1 MTAMTAT
8 SVCTEFLSGL
18 DSDVL
23 EYIVGILEDAD
34 SNLDREDGIEMIAG
48 LLVSAEFC
56 DSEDLAAMKAAAIF
70 EKLKP
75 LALGVI
81 GGGTGTSTSI
91 DTSTD
96 KVSKI
101 GPTSSGTRSHRKKN
115 AGKSKKKGKNKPI
128 NINTCSA
135 VDDNDNDNDND
146 NDTAENNGTANG
158 TSKLT
163 KPMTGLSLDP
173 PIDIDIDAPTPT
185 PTIVPVEVTQETE
198 PEHEHEPEPE
208 PETETP
214 EAKTKA
220 EKQASKAAAKAAR
233 LAKKA
238 SRTGQKGNPK
248 MTLAQKALAQA
259 MEIDQELT
267 DARIAAVKAR
277 RKMGS
282 FRGALDAKEFTL
294 PNPGGGQPLLE
305 DAACTLTWG
314 RRYGLIGRNGIGKST
329 MLRAFAARRVGDVP
343 ANVTVHY
350 VSQEVNLTPSQA
362 LKTPV
367 ECVVDADVERTLL
380 LAELKELEAK
390 IETESLDAKGLKQHE
405 QVLQI
410 LDEIDADTA
419 SRRAV
424 TLLENLG
431 FSRELQARPLS
442 QLSGGWRVRTM
453 LAAAIFSKPDLLLL
467 DEPTNHLSIL
477 AVMWLA
483 RELATSETWKERM
496 VVVVSHDRSFMDE
509 VCTDCLHISGAAK
522 RLTQCRGNVSDI
534 SSDGVKRVSD

>member
-1 MTAMTAT
+1 MTAT
-8 SVCTEFLSGL
+8 SVCTAFLSGL

-81 GGGTGTSTSI
+81 VGGTITGTSTSI
-91 DTSTD
+91 D

-185 PTIVPVEVTQETE
+185 PTPTPTIVPVEVTQE
-198 PEHEHEPEPE
+198 PE
-208 PETETP
+208 PETEPETP

-267 DARIAAVKAR
+267 DARTAAVKAR

>member
-1 MTAMTAT
+1 MTAT
-8 SVCTEFLSGL
+8 TSSVCTELLSGL

-23 EYIVGILEDAD
+23 DYIVGILDD
-34 SNLDREDGIEMIAG
+34 VDNLDREDGIEMIAG

-56 DSEDLAAMKAAAIF
+56 DSEDQATTKATAIL

-75 LALGVI
+75 LGIHTAVVK
-81 GGGTGTSTSI
+81 
-91 DTSTD
+91 D
-96 KVSKI
+96 I
-101 GPTSSGTRSHRKKN
+101 GPRTTLTRPHRKKN

-128 NINTCSA
+128 NSA
-135 VDDNDNDNDND
+135 VDDNGNSNDNA
-146 NDTAENNGTANG
+146 TAGVNADGREIVKPQMAAIPSSN
-158 TSKLT
+158 LT
-163 KPMTGLSLDP
+163 TPMTGLSLDT
-173 PIDIDIDAPTPT
+173 PIDTPTPTPAPTPT
-185 PTIVPVEVTQETE
+185 TVPAEVIEETAA
-198 PEHEHEPEPE
+198 
-208 PETETP
+208 ETETP
-214 EAKTKA
+214 EAKMKA
-220 EKQASKAAAKAAR
+220 EKLAVKAAAKAAR
-233 LAKKA
+233 LTKKKA
-238 SRTGQKGNPK
+238 TRIGSKGR
-248 MTLAQKALAQA
+248 MTPAEKALAQA
-259 MEIDQELT
+259 MEIDQELS

-282 FRGALDAKEFTL
+282 FRGALDAKDFTL

-305 DAACTLTWG
+305 DAACTMAWG
-314 RRYGLIGRNGIGKST
+314 RRYGLIGRNGMGKST

-367 ECVVDADVERTLL
+367 ECVVDADIERTLL
-380 LAELKELEAK
+380 LAELKEMEAK
-390 IETESLDAKGLKQHE
+390 IETESLDAKGLKHHE

-431 FSRELQARPLS
+431 FSKELQARPLS

-522 RLTQCRGNVSDI
+522 RLTQCRGNVSKDERLRN
-534 SSDGVKRVSD
+534 GVMMEVV